1 MHFLVFG
8 RPSLNDLGEKVE
20 KAFESFRLVVTGC
33 FQIKSFLAK
42 IFFLRVENTFLF
54 FVSLDWKI
62 TN

>member
-8 RPSLNDLGEKVE
+8 KPSLNDLGEKVE
-20 KAFESFRLVVTGC
+20 NAFEYFRLAETGC
-33 FQIKSFLAK
+33 FQIKSK

-54 FVSLDWKI
+54 FVSLDLKI